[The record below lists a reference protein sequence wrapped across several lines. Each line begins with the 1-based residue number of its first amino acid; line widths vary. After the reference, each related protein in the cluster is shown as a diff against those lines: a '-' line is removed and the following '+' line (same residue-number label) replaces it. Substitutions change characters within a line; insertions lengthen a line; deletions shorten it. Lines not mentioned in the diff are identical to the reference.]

1 MNQSTALKANIG
13 FGLVLAFIA
22 AMACLSYQGARR
34 LAEAG
39 RSAELGYQ
47 AVSCFQLLQAQLK
60 EAQSIQLAYAVGRSQ
75 PIADRFIILKAEIAD
90 SLSQATQLTAGNK
103 PQQARLKAVS
113 PVLKTRLRLTG
124 ENPQVI
130 TWLQTQV
137 GAAERDQGRLLKT
150 LRQADQAEATRART
164 FIFLTGLL
172 SIGLFVGA
180 GVTVKRVAAGKR
192 ALGRELMQARQLA
205 EAANQIRN
213 SLAKLSHEI
222 RTAINGV
229 LGMLDVLMD
238 TPLSSEQKSFAHA
251 AKGCADS
258 LLRVINDA
266 LDFSKV
272 ETGKLDFE
280 LIDFNLRDAVEE
292 ALELLAP
299 TAAQK
304 RIELAALIET
314 DVPVQLHGDPR
325 RLRQV
330 LTSLVVNGIQFSQQ
344 GEVTVRARKEGETET
359 HVTLRFE
366 VKDTGVG
373 ISKEVQ
379 ERLFQTGV
387 RPSPGAAGGS
397 TPASAEHSGAGLAL
411 CQQLVALMSGQIG
424 VTSAPGAGSTFWF
437 TVIIEKQRHT
447 GTPVSAGELEGVRVL
462 VVDDNFTNREVLYH
476 QTKSWNMRTDT
487 ASDADSALRL
497 LRDASATDPYRIA
510 ILDQQMDQKDGL
522 ALAQE
527 IKSDDAI
534 ADTRLVLLSSLGICP
549 EGTPVGGAGFDAC
562 LLKPVKQSR
571 LMECLMTIA
580 ANLESPGVRPSSGA
594 DAFAPPA
601 APALARSTHAAGP
614 KVGGASVPASLPST
628 QAGGASVPT
637 SPRPPKSDEGRV
649 PERPPLKILVVEEAH
664 HDDVPALTVLTKLGY
679 DADVVRSAGE
689 VLLAVE
695 FFQYDVVLIDFTAEE
710 IDGYEITRQIREQEK
725 NIAAQGR
732 RPVQVIAITEGTIE
746 RDRELCQAAGLD
758 AHLNKPLRPDD
769 LQATLEKAESIRR
782 ANLDTEFLSSPS
794 ASNEERA
801 ATAGVRGE
809 TSPASPNSRS
819 LKPWPA
825 IVNSDTSF
833 LALSTADSAPQPA
846 PESPRTAR
854 QQSEII
860 IRSEL
865 SSSDDDDEKFVSA
878 QNVIEPREN
887 SATVESADDLV
898 VAGSHV
904 LDFDPTPAQ
913 DPPIDRGRLEQLSAG
928 DPEQLRAVIDRYLR
942 EAEQMMSGLGSAVLE
957 SSAPE
962 IEEWAHK
969 LAEASDAAGATAM
982 VPPLRQMEELARSGD
997 LSTSQEVFS
1006 QISYELGRTESFL
1019 SEHLPTV
1026 EKS

>member
-1 MNQSTALKANIG
+1 MD
-13 FGLVLAFIA
+13 
-22 AMACLSYQGARR
+22 
-34 LAEAG
+34 E
-39 RSAELGYQ
+39 
-47 AVSCFQLLQAQLK
+47 
-60 EAQSIQLAYAVGRSQ
+60 
-75 PIADRFIILKAEIAD
+75 
-90 SLSQATQLTAGNK
+90 
-103 PQQARLKAVS
+103 PQ
-113 PVLKTRLRLTG
+113 
-124 ENPQVI
+124 N
-130 TWLQTQV
+130 
-137 GAAERDQGRLLKT
+137 
-150 LRQADQAEATRART
+150 
-164 FIFLTGLL
+164 
-172 SIGLFVGA
+172 
-180 GVTVKRVAAGKR
+180 
-192 ALGRELMQARQLA
+192 
-205 EAANQIRN
+205 
-213 SLAKLSHEI
+213 
-222 RTAINGV
+222 
-229 LGMLDVLMD
+229 
-238 TPLSSEQKSFAHA
+238 
-251 AKGCADS
+251 
-258 LLRVINDA
+258 
-266 LDFSKV
+266 
-272 ETGKLDFE
+272 
-280 LIDFNLRDAVEE
+280 
-292 ALELLAP
+292 
-299 TAAQK
+299 
-304 RIELAALIET
+304 
-314 DVPVQLHGDPR
+314 
-325 RLRQV
+325 
-330 LTSLVVNGIQFSQQ
+330 
-344 GEVTVRARKEGETET
+344 
-359 HVTLRFE
+359 
-366 VKDTGVG
+366 
-373 ISKEVQ
+373 
-379 ERLFQTGV
+379 
-387 RPSPGAAGGS
+387 
-397 TPASAEHSGAGLAL
+397 
-411 CQQLVALMSGQIG
+411 
-424 VTSAPGAGSTFWF
+424 
-437 TVIIEKQRHT
+437 
-447 GTPVSAGELEGVRVL
+447 VRVL

-571 LMECLMTIA
+571 LMECLMTVA
-580 ANLESPGVRPSSGA
+580 ANLESPGVRPSSGP
-594 DAFAPPA
+594 DAFPPPA
-601 APALARSTHAAGP
+601 APTVAGSTHAAGP
-614 KVGGASVPASLPST
+614 KVGGANVPA
-628 QAGGASVPT
+628 

-679 DADVVRSAGE
+679 DSDVVRSAGE
-689 VLLAVE
+689 VLLVVE

-746 RDRELCQAAGLD
+746 RDRELCHAAGLD

-801 ATAGVRGE
+801 ATAGVMGE

-878 QNVIEPREN
+878 QNVVEPREN

-904 LDFDPTPAQ
+904 LDFDPAPAQ
-913 DPPIDRGRLEQLSAG
+913 DSPIDRGRLEQLSAG
-928 DPEQLRAVIDRYLR
+928 DPEQLRAVIDRYIR

-962 IEEWAHK
+962 IDEWAHK

-1019 SEHLPTV
+1019 SEHVPTG
-1026 EKS
+1026 EQS